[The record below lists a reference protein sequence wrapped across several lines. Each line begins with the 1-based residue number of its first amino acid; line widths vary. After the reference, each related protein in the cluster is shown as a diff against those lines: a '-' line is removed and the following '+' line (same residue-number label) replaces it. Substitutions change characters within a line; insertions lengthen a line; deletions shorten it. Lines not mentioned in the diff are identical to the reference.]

1 MKYYIAIDI
10 GGTTFNSGLFSNS
23 LEQIDITQKDKIRY
37 HTGKEEVVSAIIN
50 QVLILLEKNNIN
62 KENVIG
68 LGVASP
74 GPLDVNKGKILDT
87 INLTIFQNYNLT
99 EDFSKRL
106 NIDTYIQNDANL
118 FALGEWYDKYKDK
131 DVTVGITIGTG
142 FGLGLI
148 INGEIYQGAHGMGM
162 EYSVSPFKW
171 GICEENIS
179 IRYIRKRAKEEYGKE
194 ISPRI
199 IEEYYYKKD
208 PRAMKIYQEFGE
220 NLGQA
225 LSHVINMLDP
235 AVISIGGGL
244 SNAFDCF
251 KDSMFESL
259 KNHSPTFMHHRI
271 KIEPSNLK
279 EKSTMLGACVY
290 VKHKKNI

>member
-1 MKYYIAIDI
+1 MKYFLAVDI
-10 GGTTFNSGLFSNS
+10 GGTTFNSGLFNDSF
-23 LEQIDITQKDKIRY
+23 EQIDITQKDKIRY
-37 HTGKEEVVSAIIN
+37 HNGKEEVVSAIIGQIFN
-50 QVLILLEKNNIN
+50 LLKKNNIQT
-62 KENVIG
+62 KDVLG

-74 GPLDVNKGKILDT
+74 GPLDIDKGKILDT
-87 INLTIFQNYNLT
+87 INLIIFQNYHLT

-118 FALGEWYDKYKDK
+118 FALGEWYHKYKNEN
-131 DVTVGITIGTG
+131 VSVGITIGTG

-148 INGEIYQGAHGMGM
+148 INGKIYQGAHGMGM

-179 IRYIRKRAKEEYGKE
+179 IRYIRKRAKEEYGEE
-194 ISPRI
+194 ISPRF
-199 IEEYYYKKD
+199 IEQYYYKKD
-208 PRAMKIYQEFGE
+208 PKAIKIYQEFGE

-251 KDSMFESL
+251 QDSMFKTIE
-259 KNHSPTFMHHRI
+259 KYSPTFIHHRI

-290 VKHKKNI
+290 VKNKKNI